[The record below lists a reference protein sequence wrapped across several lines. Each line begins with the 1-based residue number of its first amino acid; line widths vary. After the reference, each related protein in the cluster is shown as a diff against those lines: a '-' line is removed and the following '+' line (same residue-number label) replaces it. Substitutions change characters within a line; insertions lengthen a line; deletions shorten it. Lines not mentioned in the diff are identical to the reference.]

1 MTLQARIEAAISLHT
16 GQEAQFAKSKQ
27 AYGGCI
33 NDSRIVSLKDG
44 RQFFI
49 KTHPQASSFP
59 DLFKTEFKSLQLLAE
74 PNVIHVPKPIVYDD
88 DFIVMEV
95 FKEGKK
101 TNDWQEQMGRRL
113 AELHK
118 ATQRKKYGFEED
130 NYIGTTK
137 QINHWSDSWLNFW
150 REQRLDYQLKLF
162 SEKTSKDDPLL
173 KAGEQLLNKL
183 DALIGNIMEPAVLL
197 HGDLWLG
204 NAAAN
209 EKGEPVIFDPASYY
223 GHREAE
229 IGMMR
234 MFGGFDARCEAAYAE
249 VWPLQEGTEERIS
262 VYRLYHELNHLN
274 LFGSSYYQSSL
285 STMNGLNQVINN

>member
-1 MTLQARIEAAISLHT
+1 MTLQARIEVAISAQT
-16 GQEAQFAKSKQ
+16 DQEAQFAESKH

-49 KTHPQASSFP
+49 KTHSQAKSFP
-59 DLFKTEFKSLQLLAE
+59 CFFKTEFKALQLLAE

-95 FKEGKK
+95 FNEGAKA
-101 TNDWQEQMGRRL
+101 NGWQEQMGRRL
-113 AELHK
+113 AQLHK
-118 ATQRKKYGFEED
+118 ATQNSQYGFEEN

-137 QINHWSDSWLNFW
+137 QINDWSDNWLNFW
-150 REQRLDYQLKLF
+150 REQRLGYQLKLF

-173 KAGEQLLNKL
+173 KAGGQLLGKL
-183 DALIGNIMEPAVLL
+183 DSLIGNITEPAVLL
-197 HGDLWLG
+197 HGDLWSG
-204 NAAAN
+204 NATAN

-249 VWPLQEGTEERIS
+249 VWPLEQGAEKRITL
-262 VYRLYHELNHLN
+262 YRLYHELNHLN
-274 LFGSSYYQSSL
+274 LFGSGYYQSCL
-285 STMNGLNQVINN
+285 TTINALI